1 MNHLFGLRHLPL
13 FLRTIKNEDMRTF
26 RIVQKTSAAIG
37 LMMLMMMAGI
47 NVENPANVTLWLI
60 TATGLLWFGG
70 AFKKR
75 K

>member
-13 FLRTIKNEDMRTF
+13 FRTIKNEDMRTF

-47 NVENPANVTLWLI
+47 NVDNPANVTLWLI

-70 AFKKR
+70 AFKK
-75 K
+75 KHK

>member
-1 MNHLFGLRHLPL
+1 
-13 FLRTIKNEDMRTF
+13 MRTF

-37 LMMLMMMAGI
+37 LMMLMMMSGI
-47 NVENPANVTLWLI
+47 NVDNPANVTLWLI